1 MSDKKVFGREDILA
15 AKNKRNVI
23 RSDDVPSLGASL
35 YILELKRSEFQEWI
49 KQLGEEDSK
58 LVASILCDETGKLL
72 YDPNNPEDLKE
83 IEDSLTVRALQY
95 IGMKAISENS
105 ANPQA
110 VEKNLQASLNT
121 AFSSALPPT
130 SAAPLTN

>member
-23 RSDDVPSLGASL
+23 RIDDVPGLGASI

-49 KQLGEEDSK
+49 KQLGEEDAK
-58 LVASILCDETGKLL
+58 LVASIICDETGKLL
-72 YDPNNPEDLKE
+72 FDPNNPADLKE

-110 VEKNLQASLNT
+110 VEKNLQASLNI

-130 SAAPLTN
+130 SGAALTN

>member
-23 RSDDVPSLGASL
+23 RIDDVPSLGASL